1 MKKIP
6 VFHWVSIF
14 LLATLAIYF
23 AFTSKAIGFS
33 IFKAATTILILSIPF
48 LYGDRPMDRYSK
60 LISAGLFFCLGGDLL
75 LLNEGLF
82 VFGLLSFLIAHVL
95 FMLAFYF
102 KSNHHHSI
110 GVLGVLSF
118 IGASYYYF
126 LLDDLGDLS
135 IPVFIYI
142 AVIVLMAWRGIN
154 LARSHSQQ
162 VYKLIGLAVLLFMIS
177 DALIAINKFK
187 MSFELS
193 SILILST
200 YWLSIYLI
208 AVSTSKPS

>member
-1 MKKIP
+1 MKNIP
-6 VFHWVSIF
+6 VFHWVSIII
-14 LLATLAIYF
+14 LAALAIYF
-23 AFTSKAIGFS
+23 AFTSKTLEFS
-33 IFKAATTILILSIPF
+33 IFKGATTILILSIPF
-48 LYGDRPMDRYSK
+48 LYGDKPMDRYSK
-60 LISAGLFFCLGGDLL
+60 LISGGLIFCLGGDLL

-82 VFGLLSFLIAHVL
+82 VFGLLSFLIAHLL
-95 FMLAFYF
+95 FLLAFFF

-110 GVLGVLSF
+110 GVLGILSF

-135 IPVFIYI
+135 IPVLIYI
-142 AVIVLMAWRGIN
+142 VVIILMAWRGIN
-154 LARSHSQQ
+154 LARSHSQH

-177 DALIAINKFK
+177 DALIAFNKFK

-200 YWLSIYLI
+200 YWLSIFLI
-208 AVSTSKPS
+208 SKSTSRPS